1 MTPPGTPLPIPPQR
15 NRRARQLSMTLDPT
29 VFDRMRSGEVAQ
41 VREHLAALL
50 LQASV
55 GTKEVR
61 RNDEP

>member
-1 MTPPGTPLPIPPQR
+1 MDPLSTSLTIPTRR
-15 NRRARQLSMTLDPT
+15 NHRVRQLSMMLDPT
-29 VFDRMRSGEVAQ
+29 VFDRMGPAEITKVC
-41 VREHLAALL
+41 EHLAALL

>member
-1 MTPPGTPLPIPPQR
+1 MTPLGPPLPTPMQR
-15 NRRARQLSMTLDPT
+15 NRRARQLSMLLDPT
-29 VFDRMRSGEVAQ
+29 VFDRMGSAEIAQ
-41 VREHLAALL
+41 VREHLATLL